1 MNASIA
7 GGPSSSILAVRA
19 KCGST
24 AGMGSRYVPWMR
36 IAPLGRSRWTMPQVR
51 TIAAASR
58 ELQRVANR
66 LALATRNRDRDVILA
81 RLFPDIAKG
90 RLAAERLEANAPA
103 LAALEAEVSALRLEV
118 GGLLEQ
124 IQPAAPE
131 LPDLDLTEPTRKR
144 KKRK

>member
-1 MNASIA
+1 
-7 GGPSSSILAVRA
+7 
-19 KCGST
+19 
-24 AGMGSRYVPWMR
+24 
-36 IAPLGRSRWTMPQVR
+36 MPQVR

-118 GGLLEQ
+118 GDLLER